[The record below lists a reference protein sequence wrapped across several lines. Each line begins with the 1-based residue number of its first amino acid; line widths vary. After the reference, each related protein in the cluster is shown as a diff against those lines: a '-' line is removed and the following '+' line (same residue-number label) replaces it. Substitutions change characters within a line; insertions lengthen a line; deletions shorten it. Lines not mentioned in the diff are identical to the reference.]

1 MWAKKSSS
9 KPPNA
14 RNTSARQQKAAPLA
28 QKIIAGIVI
37 LPFVPF
43 DTLQNTTSAERIPQV
58 VDETARSSGILEP
71 RRLDERQQL
80 GRYGSHGPI
89 PIERFDERFD
99 PSGRRF
105 DIRIEQNEIVRIE
118 ILQRPVITSGE
129 PVVTVQY
136 DSPHSG
142 KFRVRARRANRPS
155 NRCRPRRRRPP
166 SGTDAST
173 EGRKRRK
180 CPAPFQFRITISV
193 FVRIPCGPDRPGTC
207 VSTACATTSTGR
219 GIRGSSAPDAARSV
233 PLFHGEPP
241 PLLRRKSGSKSIS

>member
-1 MWAKKSSS
+1 MGEKILVETAQCPKYFGPAAESSA
-9 KPPNA
+9 A
-14 RNTSARQQKAAPLA
+14 RPKN
-28 QKIIAGIVI
+28 IAGIVI

-142 KFRVRARRANRPS
+142 KFAFEHAERIVRRTVRKQDKGDSGLPELRAEGVLRGDVADQQ
-155 NRCRPRRRRPP
+155 PR
-166 SGTDAST
+166 
-173 EGRKRRK
+173 E
-180 CPAPFQFRITISV
+180 
-193 FVRIPCGPDRPGTC
+193 
-207 VSTACATTSTGR
+207 
-219 GIRGSSAPDAARSV
+219 
-233 PLFHGEPP
+233 
-241 PLLRRKSGSKSIS
+241 